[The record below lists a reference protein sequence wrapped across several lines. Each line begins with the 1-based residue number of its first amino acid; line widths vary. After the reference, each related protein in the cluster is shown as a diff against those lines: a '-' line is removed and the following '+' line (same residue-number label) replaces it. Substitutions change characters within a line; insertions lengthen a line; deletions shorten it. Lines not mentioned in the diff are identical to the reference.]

1 MTLRRDPDRPVT
13 RRLSEDGSTIIVHIP
28 MKLQKRGGRKLI
40 VLPETQALPAP
51 KPRRDDTLLK
61 AVGRAYRWRR
71 MIETGRCRSITDLAE
86 QEKVTP
92 SYVNRL
98 LPLTI
103 LAPDITVAVL
113 DGRQPK
119 GLKLAEV
126 LRDVPLD
133 WQQQRAAFGFSTT
146 TPPPAAT

>member
-1 MTLRRDPDRPVT
+1 MPAKY
-13 RRLSEDGSTIIVHIP
+13 
-28 MKLQKRGGRKLI
+28 MCAFQKL
-40 VLPETQALPAP
+40 
-51 KPRRDDTLLK
+51 PRRDDTLLK
-61 AVGRAYRWRR
+61 AVGRAHRWHRS
-71 MIETGRCRSITDLAE
+71 RCRSITDLAE

-92 SYVNRL
+92 FYVNRL

-103 LAPDITVAVL
+103 LAPDITEAIL

-133 WQQQRAAFGFSTT
+133 WQRQRAAFGFSTT
-146 TPPPAAT
+146 TGKNSRD